1 MHAPGSMD
9 ESQPCAGARSDVPQP
24 RCRTPSPVRMVA
36 ESARDNKGM
45 NGVRDFSIDP
55 SVIDVVYA
63 EDEEVFRETAIREI
77 LKVGFC
83 RDRICEAENGLEA
96 LEHLAR
102 LQTEGDA
109 SKPLLVLL
117 DVRMPGMDGRECAL
131 QIQELVKKRLLKREP
146 FVVCISSI
154 HRQVIVD
161 EGKGNFQVVLPKPF
175 NTKFLDEVLTL
186 LQQWWTTGIGRRL
199 AAWKPFE
206 PSILDVIIADP
217 EPVCRMAAIAA
228 FQQVGVDPDAM
239 TEVEDEQELLDAV
252 QSAQGGNAER
262 PLIMVLGADG
272 LAKLIRNYVDDNR
285 DFIKR
290 NPFVASTAMDGDR
303 AGARISSADMV
314 DAFLPKTFKQAD
326 MQWLL
331 EYCRLWWLTRGGGD
345 CNDSESGSDSDHSD
359 AVSVESD

>member
-1 MHAPGSMD
+1 MD

-24 RCRTPSPVRMVA
+24 RARTPSPVRLVA
-36 ESARDNKGM
+36 ESSGTKRPEGL
-45 NGVRDFSIDP
+45 RDFAMNP
-55 SVIDVVYA
+55 NEIDVIYA

-77 LKVGFC
+77 LKVGF
-83 RDRICEAENGLEA
+83 DRSRIYEAENGLEA

-102 LQTEGDA
+102 LQTEGDL

-131 QIQELVKKRLLKREP
+131 QIQELAKKHLLRREP
-146 FVVCISSI
+146 FVMCISSI

-175 NTKFLDEVLTL
+175 NTKFLDEAMELFR
-186 LQQWWTTGIGRRL
+186 QWWTMGLGRRL
-199 AAWKPFE
+199 PAWKSFE
-206 PSILDVIIADP
+206 PSMLEVITADQ

-228 FQQVGVDPDAM
+228 FQQAGVCPDSIGEA
-239 TEVEDEQELLDAV
+239 EDDSELIQLVKEAQEGDVNKPLVVILGSAGWAKQIRSYVETDKDA
-252 QSAQGGNAER
+252 
-262 PLIMVLGADG
+262 
-272 LAKLIRNYVDDNR
+272 
-285 DFIKR
+285 IKR
-290 NPFVASTAMDGDR
+290 NPFVISTAMDGER
-303 AGARISSADMV
+303 AGARSHVDMV

-345 CNDSESGSDSDHSD
+345 TNESD
-359 AVSVESD
+359 ASSEDSASVMSEES